1 MEISRHKTLHFIG
14 IGGSGMSAIARVLVE
29 MGYKVSGSDL
39 KENSNTIRLR
49 DMGAKIF
56 LRQDSRN
63 LREADVVVVSTAIPE
78 NNAEY
83 AYAKQEKLTI
93 LRRAEMLDFL
103 MVQFKTRIAVA
114 GTHGK
119 TTTTSMIAR
128 LLSSLQQH
136 PTYVIGG
143 ELTDY
148 GSNASF
154 GDSPYFVAEADESD
168 GSFLM
173 LHPTIGVLTNIEAEH
188 MEHYKSFDKLKDA
201 FKQFMQGILARSGY
215 LILNKDDAVLSELSA
230 EFPQDKVVYY
240 SLDTESNVMA
250 KDIIHTPQ
258 GVRYT
263 IILDGKEQG
272 EVLLQV
278 FGRHN
283 VYNSLA
289 VIALGLREGFFLEE
303 IKTGLNIFCGAKRRF
318 QFIGEHAGI
327 QIYDDYG
334 HHPTEIM
341 ATLAAAKASLG
352 RRVVCVFQPHRYSR
366 TRDLLEEFPV
376 SFVDADLV
384 VITEIYSANE
394 KNINELSGKLII
406 DKMSL
411 PEQEKSFFVTRKS
424 DVVPELLPKLLPG
437 DVVFTMGAGD
447 IYTVGKELLMQLK
460 TRDKVSVGK
469 SKGE

>member
-78 NNAEY
+78 DNAEY

-93 LRRAEMLDFL
+93 LRRAEMLNFL
-103 MVQFKTRIAVA
+103 MVQFKQRIAVA

-128 LLSSLQQH
+128 LLVSLQQH

-173 LHPTIGVLTNIEAEH
+173 LHPTIAVLTNIEAEH
-188 MEHYKSFDKLKDA
+188 MEHYKSFDKLKEA
-201 FKQFMQGILARSGY
+201 FRQFMQGVLDRNGY
-215 LILNKDDAVLSELSA
+215 LILNKDDVVLSELSVN
-230 EFPQDKVVYY
+230 FPEDKVSYY
-240 SLDTESNVMA
+240 SLDTSSDLMA
-250 KDIIHTPQ
+250 KDIVHTPQ

-263 IILDGKEQG
+263 VVLEGKVQG

-318 QFIGEHAGI
+318 QFIGEHADI

-341 ATLAAAKASLG
+341 ATLAAAKSSLG

-376 SFVDADLV
+376 SFLDADLV

-394 KNINELSGKLII
+394 KKINELSGKLII
-406 DKMSL
+406 DKMQAS
-411 PEQEKSFFVTRKS
+411 EQKKAFFVPRKS

-460 TRDKVSVGK
+460 TRDKLF
-469 SKGE
+469 